1 MIMRN
6 GRCIFSD
13 GWSGNYTHQ
22 LRMVAGFSLAH
33 QCSTNA
39 RNRGNGMKNLVR
51 GRGNKGDFFGKS
63 LGLFVKGEIPGETEA
78 ITTYET
84 IE

>member
-1 MIMRN
+1 
-6 GRCIFSD
+6 
-13 GWSGNYTHQ
+13 
-22 LRMVAGFSLAH
+22 
-33 QCSTNA
+33 
-39 RNRGNGMKNLVR
+39 MKNLVR